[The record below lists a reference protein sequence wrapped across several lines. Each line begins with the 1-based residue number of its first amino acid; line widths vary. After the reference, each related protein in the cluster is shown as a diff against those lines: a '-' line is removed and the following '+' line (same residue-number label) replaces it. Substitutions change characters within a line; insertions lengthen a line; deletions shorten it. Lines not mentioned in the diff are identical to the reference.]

1 MIRILVFI
9 ILGQHGLCVVISL
22 EFAARETDMV
32 KLNPYCAEVTE
43 TEVVVLALMRRVP
56 PGDKGIA
63 CRAWVGCI
71 TDLEAIHID
80 LC

>member
-9 ILGQHGLCVVISL
+9 ILGQHGLCLVISL
-22 EFAARETDMV
+22 EFAARETDTV
-32 KLNPYCAEVTE
+32 ELNPYRAEVTE
-43 TEVVVLALMRRVP
+43 TEVVLALMGGVP

-63 CRAWVGCI
+63 CRTWVGCI
-71 TDLEAIHID
+71 TDLEAIHIN